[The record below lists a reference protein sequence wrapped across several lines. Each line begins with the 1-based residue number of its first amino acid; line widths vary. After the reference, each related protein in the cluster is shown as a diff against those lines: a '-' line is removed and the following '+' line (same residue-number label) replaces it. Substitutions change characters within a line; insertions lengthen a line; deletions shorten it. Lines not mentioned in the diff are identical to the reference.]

1 MQCSETQCHYWGWWQ
16 ISQLELPK
24 MTSFKPSEVW
34 RQYDYAKVYL
44 RCKVS
49 SVWALATDLSP
60 DTKPVPNHRIPMT
73 STPPPTPRVTVPV
86 PVCKLSPRY
95 EELWQ
100 ESNLCLRSRVSSIR
114 APTHWPM
121 TQNPDEVATTLITTD
136 CYFSWGMKS

>member
-1 MQCSETQCHYWGWWQ
+1 
-16 ISQLELPK
+16 

-60 DTKPVPNHRIPMT
+60 DTKPVPNHQIPMT
-73 STPPPTPRVTVPV
+73 STPPPTPWVTVPV

-95 EELWQ
+95 EEL
-100 ESNLCLRSRVSSIR
+100 
-114 APTHWPM
+114 
-121 TQNPDEVATTLITTD
+121 
-136 CYFSWGMKS
+136 